1 MFASGYRTDGKQWRI
16 GINRP
21 KTGAA
26 FDDVYKVVELQNRGF
41 ATSGDYRIF
50 FVVDGIRYAHIIDP
64 RTGYPISNKVV
75 SVTIIAG
82 TCAFADGLATAIMV
96 LGAEKGIDL
105 INRLD
110 EVEGL
115 IIVERK
121 DGSLADFYSKGFKV
135 LQ

>member
-1 MFASGYRTDGKQWRI
+1 MVHYILLF
-16 GINRP
+16 
-21 KTGAA
+21 
-26 FDDVYKVVELQNRGF
+26 
-41 ATSGDYRIF
+41 F

-96 LGAEKGIDL
+96 LGAEKGLDL
-105 INRLD
+105 IDRLD
-110 EVEGL
+110 KVEGL
-115 IIVERK
+115 IVVERR
-121 DGSLADFYSKGFKV
+121 DGSLADFYSKGFQV